1 MIAVGGLGAGVRGR
15 RRHDPKSGGL
25 DPTFLSTA
33 SLTSLIPSYESEG
46 EHGATETML
55 TDTFASL
62 SVPA

>member
-25 DPTFLSTA
+25 DPTFFFDGQPYQSH
-33 SLTSLIPSYESEG
+33 PSYESEG